1 MRAWCVL
8 RSYDPNTRH
17 CLYGLDADLILLA
30 LATHEP
36 HFCIL
41 REKQIFRSR
50 RRVEGVSV
58 ESREAQFQS
67 TDEFQ
72 LMHIALLREYVS
84 LPSLR
89 NQALCSTVF
98 RSVLSCS
105 TQFSSRKC
113 AAV

>member
-1 MRAWCVL
+1 MWAWCVL

-84 LPSLR
+84 LPSL
-89 NQALCSTVF
+89 QPLSSTVF

-105 TQFSSRKC
+105 TRFSSRMC